1 MVFLS
6 TGVYEEMVAEFFKI
20 FFFYPYTFT
29 FNTLSWK
36 QIIEKEK

>member
-6 TGVYEEMVAEFFKI
+6 TGVYEEMVAEFFNF

-29 FNTLSWK
+29 FNTLSLK